1 MSDIRFIDSLNV
13 GAYTIENGG
22 GGSGSIGINIL
33 ENNNNYVITATG
45 YPDIIQGEPNLRFDG
60 LNLTIGGNSSGTSRL
75 EVYHTGSI
83 DDLMLIRNAS
93 TNTGIKV
100 DGQGRFQLLEF
111 ASLPTPVEGG
121 IVYAS
126 NEFYVG
132 I

>member
-13 GAYTIENGG
+13 GAYAVDANGLTIQDNV
-22 GGSGSIGINIL
+22 
-33 ENNNNYVITATG
+33 NNYVLTATG
-45 YPDIIQGEPNLRFDG
+45 FDNIIQGESQLQFDS
-60 LNLTIGGNSSGTSRL
+60 LNLAIGGSPSGTARL
-75 EVYHTGSI
+75 EVYHTGSV
-83 DDLMLIRNAS
+83 DNLMLIRNTS

-100 DGQGRFQLLEF
+100 DNAGIFQLLEF
-111 ASLPTPVEGG
+111 SSLPTAVEGG